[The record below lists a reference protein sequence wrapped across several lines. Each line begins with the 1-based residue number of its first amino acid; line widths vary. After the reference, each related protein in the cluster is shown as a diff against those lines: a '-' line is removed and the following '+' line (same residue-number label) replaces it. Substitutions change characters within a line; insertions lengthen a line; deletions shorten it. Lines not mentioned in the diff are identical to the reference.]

1 MNPPTEPPVIADMV
15 RIVLG
20 VIIKW
25 LIVPLILLS
34 LLNMA
39 KRLANSAVGEDLK
52 VSAWA
57 GFWAGLVIFVI
68 LVISLLS
75 QIYMPTMRIEDLPG
89 IRILPLLIGFFS
101 GFVILLAFHFAAPT
115 RLVGLITLL
124 LSATSSSALF
134 SYIFLA
140 HLHAPILYLTLGL
153 AVGVLVHIVMYPAF
167 GKRVFDL
174 GAASVDRVKKDEGE
188 ITAVISSGDTLPPKD
203 ETSDHQQKG

>member
-1 MNPPTEPPVIADMV
+1 MNPPVEPPVIADMV

-75 QIYMPTMRIEDLPG
+75 QIYVPTMRIEDLPG
-89 IRILPLLIGFFS
+89 IKVLPLLIGFIS
-101 GFVILLAFHFAAPT
+101 GFAILLAFRCAAPT
-115 RLVGLITLL
+115 RLIGFITLL
-124 LSATSSSALF
+124 LTATSSSALF

-153 AVGVLVHIVMYPAF
+153 AVGVLVHIVMFPAS

-174 GAASVDRVKKDEGE
+174 GDASAGRDKKDEGKGAA
-188 ITAVISSGDTLPPKD
+188 AVLSSD
-203 ETSDHQQKG
+203 ESA